1 MSSIIEHNADD
12 LFNDFLENIENE
24 IGEPLYPGDERR
36 MFAEALI
43 ATLVSFLA
51 TADDRVKQSRLQYA
65 RGEVLDSI
73 GEMFGVDRND
83 GKKAVTAIKFNVSSP
98 VSVDI
103 SIPAGTTVT
112 NDYEHYFVTTKNV
125 SILSG
130 DTEVTVEAEASE
142 VGSSYNNIG
151 VGEIDTLTTSIAY
164 IDNIENTIITSG
176 GTDVENDD
184 DYRDRIQLSMDRF
197 ASGTENYYK
206 YIVFS
211 ADNSIQ
217 DIYMS
222 NEEFDYTIDGITSNS
237 YYISAENAVIE
248 NNNVK
253 CVIKS
258 ATGTTYNY
266 IAPVIG
272 DKVLCITKNSL
283 WGDSY
288 SVTFNKTVPG
298 TIVMYLLCKDGVLP
312 NQSLVESIEKV
323 CNSNSVRCFNDKII
337 VRPAVPYE
345 YKINVQCY
353 INPSDDIENIKTEIK
368 KSVEDY
374 KKWQGSKIGRNINK
388 DKLQMYV
395 MQAGAYK
402 VSVGLPS
409 HKVIKDYN
417 VAVCTDI
424 KIGFVVEEES

>member
-1 MSSIIEHNADD
+1 MNSIVEHNADE
-12 LFNDFLENIENE
+12 LFNNFLENVENE

-36 MFAEALI
+36 MFAEAVI

-65 RGEVLDSI
+65 RGDVLNSI
-73 GEMFGVDRND
+73 GEMFGVDRN
-83 GKKAVTAIKFNVSSP
+83 GGQKAVTAIKFNISSP

-112 NDYEHYFVTTKNV
+112 NDYEHYFVTTKSV
-125 SILSG
+125 FILSG
-130 DTEVTVEAEASE
+130 DTEVTVDAEASE

-164 IDNIENTIITSG
+164 VDSIENTIITSG
-176 GTDVENDD
+176 GNDVENDD

-217 DIYMS
+217 DVFMS
-222 NEEFDYTIDGITSNS
+222 VDDYEYTIKNISANN

-248 NNNVK
+248 NNKVYCIVK
-253 CVIKS
+253 GSNGSVFDYLMPI
-258 ATGTTYNY
+258 
-266 IAPVIG
+266 I
-272 DKVLCITKNSL
+272 DEKVFCITKSNG

-288 SVTFNKTVPG
+288 SVTYKKIIPG

-312 NQSLVESIEKV
+312 NQTLLENIEKV

-337 VRPAVPYE
+337 VKAAVPYN
-345 YKINVQCY
+345 YKISVKCY
-353 INPSDDIENIKTEIK
+353 INPSDDIETVKEEII

-374 KKWQGSKIGRNINK
+374 KTWQGNKIGRNINK

-402 VSVGLPS
+402 VLVSLPS
-409 HKVIKDYN
+409 HTVIKDYE
-417 VAVCTDI
+417 VAVCTDV
-424 KIGFVVEEES
+424 KISYVIEEES

>member
-12 LFNDFLENIENE
+12 LFNDFLRNIENE

-65 RGEVLDSI
+65 RGDVLNSI

-83 GKKAVTAIKFNVSSP
+83 GKKAVTAIKFNISSP

-112 NDYEHYFVTTKNV
+112 NDYEHYFVTTKSV

-151 VGEIDTLTTSIAY
+151 VSEIDTLTTSIAY
-164 IDNIENTIITSG
+164 IDSIENTIITSG

-222 NEEFDYTIDGITSNS
+222 NEEFDYTISDISS
-237 YYISAENAVIE
+237 DEYYISAENAVVE
-248 NNNVK
+248 NSSIK
-253 CVIKS
+253 CLITLKN
-258 ATGTTYNY
+258 GKQLTYN
-266 IAPVIG
+266 AQEMD
-272 DKVLCITKNSL
+272 DKVFRILKLSN
-283 WGDSY
+283 WGDNY
-288 SVTFNKTVPG
+288 SVSFKKMIPG
-298 TIVMYLLCKDGVLP
+298 TIVMYLLCKDSVLP
-312 NQSLVESIEKV
+312 NQSLVERIEML
-323 CNSNSVRCFNDKII
+323 CNSNSIRCFNDKII
-337 VRPAVPYE
+337 VRSAVPYE
-345 YKINVQCY
+345 YKIDIQCY
-353 INPSDDIENIKTEIK
+353 INPSDDIENIKSEIR

-374 KKWQGSKIGRNINK
+374 KNWQSSKIGRNINK
-388 DKLQMYV
+388 DKLQMYI

-402 VSVGLPS
+402 VSIFLPS
-409 HKVIKDYN
+409 HKVIEDYEI
-417 VAVCTDI
+417 AVCTDV
-424 KIGFVVEEES
+424 KISYVIEEES